1 MRCETCGAPAV
12 ILENACVF
20 CRTPVSESHAPAE
33 LLDYLGSRLA
43 GADVKRFGFRR
54 RGPVRE
60 LSVTVGATSFGARV
74 VRGRLQ
80 LTPTLAPAAWVDRLL
95 TALSQEAAGD
105 ADLRARL
112 SRAGWKLRSEPPR
125 PDRPI
130 ASDEG

>member
-12 ILENACVF
+12 ILDNACVF

-33 LLDYLGSRLA
+33 LLDYLGPRLA

-60 LSVTVGATSFGARV
+60 LSVTVGVTTFTARV

-80 LTPTLAPAAWVDRLL
+80 LSPTLAPAAWVDRLL
-95 TALSQEAAGD
+95 TALSQEATGD
-105 ADLRARL
+105 AALRARL
-112 SRAGWKLRSEPPR
+112 SRAGWKLRSDRGGQNREP
-125 PDRPI
+125 
-130 ASDEG
+130 

>member
-1 MRCETCGAPAV
+1 M
-12 ILENACVF
+12 ILDSACVF

-60 LSVTVGATSFGARV
+60 LSVSVGPTSFTARV
-74 VRGRLQ
+74 VRGRLH
-80 LTPTLAPAAWVDRLL
+80 LTPALAPAVWVDRLL
-95 TALSQEAAGD
+95 TALSREAAGD

-112 SRAGWKLRSEPPR
+112 SRAGWQLRGGGGAPNREP
-125 PDRPI
+125 
-130 ASDEG
+130 

>member
-1 MRCETCGAPAV
+1 MRCDTCGAPAV
-12 ILENACVF
+12 ILDSACVF

-43 GADVKRFGFRR
+43 GADIKRFGFRR

-80 LTPTLAPAAWVDRLL
+80 LTPALAPAAWVDRLL
-95 TALSQEAAGD
+95 TALSQEAAAD
-105 ADLRARL
+105 PDLRARL
-112 SRAGWKLRSEPPR
+112 SRAGWKLRGASS
-125 PDRPI
+125 DR
-130 ASDEG
+130 